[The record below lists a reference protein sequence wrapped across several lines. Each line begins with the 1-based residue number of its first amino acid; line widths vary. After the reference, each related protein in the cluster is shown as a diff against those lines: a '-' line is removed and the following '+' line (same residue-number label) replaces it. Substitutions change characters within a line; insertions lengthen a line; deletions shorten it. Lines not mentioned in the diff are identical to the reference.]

1 MNITNNDTS
10 RKFDR
15 KVSAKYHKRLIF
27 IQYIAKKLRYKDIEY
42 GVNKNN
48 LTLILNKHGQERII
62 EKRL

>member
-27 IQYIAKKLRYKDIEY
+27 IQYIAKNCVIKI
-42 GVNKNN
+42 
-48 LTLILNKHGQERII
+48 
-62 EKRL
+62 